1 MPAFAYRAVDYS
13 GKRICGAEEAP
24 SQGALARALEA
35 RGLLVVDVAAS
46 DTDPGRKP
54 GVFGSGR
61 SGVLGSHRSQ
71 VLEITRALAALLQAG
86 LPLPRALGAAAHL
99 TMGEVKGAVEAVR
112 AKVERG
118 ESLATALGACPALFS
133 PLYGGLVRAGERS
146 GDLSGAFT
154 RLAEQLE
161 REDRLRS
168 RLLSLSIYPL
178 ILAAAGSVALCVL
191 AFFVLPRFAEL
202 LRGTGATLPRST
214 ALVLAVATT
223 LRSGW
228 PLLLALAVG
237 APLCYAWARGTE
249 DGRRAGSK
257 LLLTLPV
264 FRELRRQVLA
274 ARTARLLGVL
284 LGGGAPLL
292 TALDEAAG
300 CLTDPLARDEAMRV
314 RGQVREGVPL
324 NRAIAER
331 GFFHPLFPQ
340 LVAVGE
346 EAGRLQEFLLKAAEI
361 FEERTE
367 RAAQRLVTLIEPAM
381 IVTFG
386 LVVAIVALSVLQ
398 AIYGVNAGVYR

>member
-1 MPAFAYRAVDYS
+1 MPAFAYHAVDHS
-13 GKRICGAEEAP
+13 GRRIRGSEEAA
-24 SQGALARALEA
+24 SSAALS
-35 RGLLVVDVAAS
+35 RGLETRGLVVVDIVAC
-46 DTDPGRKP
+46 DTDPGREP
-54 GVFGSGR
+54 GVHFGRR
-61 SGVLGSHRSQ
+61 SE

-99 TMGEVKGAVEAVR
+99 TTGEVKDAVDAVR
-112 AKVERG
+112 ARVERG
-118 ESLATALGACPALFS
+118 DSLATALAGYPTLFS

-161 REDRLRS
+161 REERLRA

-178 ILAAAGSVALCVL
+178 ILAAAGTVALCVL

-202 LRGTGATLPRST
+202 LRGTGAALPRST

-223 LRSGW
+223 LRSAW

-237 APLCYAWARGTE
+237 LPLVLVWARRTD
-249 DGRRAGSK
+249 DGRRAGAR
-257 LLLTLPV
+257 LLLRLPV
-264 FRELRRQVLA
+264 VQGLRRQVLA

-292 TALDEAAG
+292 AALDDAVE
-300 CLTDPLARDEAMRV
+300 CLSDPLARDEAIRV
-314 RGQVREGVPL
+314 RSRVREGVSL
-324 NRAIAER
+324 NRAIAEG
-331 GFFHPLFPQ
+331 GFFHPLFAQ

-346 EAGRLQEFLLKAAEI
+346 ESGRMQQFLLKAAEV

-367 RAAQRLVTLIEPAM
+367 RGAQRLVTLLEPAM